1 MSATCWPL
9 LILFWIK
16 VLKKPSF
23 EGFLIFRI
31 SLTSYLQPFFIENLI
46 MKAATVKEIK
56 SELESLSNEEL
67 ITICQR
73 LARFKKEN
81 KELLTYLLFEAYDEN
96 SYIAA
101 VKSTIDTGFDEMN
114 KTSLY
119 IAKKNL
125 RKIIR
130 TASKFIRYSG
140 NESTEV
146 EILIYLCNKIKTSEL
161 ALDKSTV
168 MKNMYASLLKK
179 IHKAISTMHEDLQY
193 DFNRQL
199 QKL

>member
-1 MSATCWPL
+1 
-9 LILFWIK
+9 
-16 VLKKPSF
+16 
-23 EGFLIFRI
+23 
-31 SLTSYLQPFFIENLI
+31 

-56 SELESLSNEEL
+56 SELESLSSEEL
-67 ITICQR
+67 ITICLR

-101 VKSTIDTGFDEMN
+101 VKSTIDTGFDEIH

-130 TASKFIRYSG
+130 VASKFIRYSG
-140 NESTEV
+140 NETTEL
-146 EILIYLCNKIKTSEL
+146 EILIYLCNKIKASDL
-161 ALDKSTV
+161 SLDKSTV

-179 IHKAISTMHEDLQY
+179 IQKAISTMHEDLQY